1 MAALRSS
8 THESGVVIRVY
19 ADHSARSASTGF
31 TEAALCAGR

>member
-8 THESGVVIRVY
+8 THESGAAIRVY
-19 ADHSARSASTGF
+19 AGYSDLSASTGF